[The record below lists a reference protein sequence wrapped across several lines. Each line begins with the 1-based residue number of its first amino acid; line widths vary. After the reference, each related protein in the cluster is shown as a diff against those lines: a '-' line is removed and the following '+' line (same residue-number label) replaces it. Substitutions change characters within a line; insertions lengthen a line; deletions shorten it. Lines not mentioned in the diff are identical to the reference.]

1 MFGGIGFVMVTAK
14 KENSG
19 KVFTDMWND
28 FKTKRCIVLIAFVI
42 SLVPVI
48 FLLLYDNNES
58 ILTNTI
64 DKLFNVNLSV
74 LSVDIAA
81 LAILFAMFQGVNLD
95 NNAKVAFKEQSI
107 SFIGNAIF
115 QFVAII
121 IAIVNSICI
130 PSNSGLFGI
139 TVIFI
144 QIWAIILVF
153 DIIVELYTLITAI
166 TNKK

>member
-1 MFGGIGFVMVTAK
+1 MFGGIVFVMVTAK

-19 KVFTDMWND
+19 RVFTDMWND
-28 FKTKRCIVLIAFVI
+28 FKTKRCTVLIAFVI
-42 SLVPVI
+42 SLVPLI
-48 FLLLYDNNES
+48 FLLLNDNMKS

-74 LSVDIAA
+74 FSVDIAA
-81 LAILFAMFQGVNLD
+81 LAILFALFQGEKLD
-95 NNAKVAFKEQSI
+95 NNAKEAFKEQSI

-115 QFVAII
+115 QFVAIV

-130 PSNSGLFGI
+130 PSNSDFLGI
-139 TVIFI
+139 TIIFI

-166 TNKK
+166 TNKQ